1 MLRISALKAS
11 MLDLTSEKIKEKIH
25 LYAQLIRFS
34 RPIGTYLLLWP
45 TLWGL
50 WFAAEGFPSLKLLII
65 FSIGVFL
72 MRSAGCAINDY
83 ADRDF
88 DKHVTRTKDRPLTSG
103 KISVKEVLAVF
114 GILMLLAFILV
125 LQLNLNTILFSM
137 VAVVLAATYPFM
149 KRYHHFPQVHL
160 GAAFAWAIPMAFVAT
175 TNNAPPLE
183 AWLLF
188 IASLLLTT
196 AYDTQYGM
204 VDIEDDIEEG
214 MKSTAILFGKYDTF
228 IIGALQL
235 LTLILITIVGIMTHR
250 GLPFYASILLASAL
264 ILHQQSLIKDREP
277 AKCLEAFL
285 NNNYFGM
292 IIFIGLA
299 IDYWL
304 A

>member
-1 MLRISALKAS
+1 MLGF
-11 MLDLTSEKIKEKIH
+11 TTEQIKEKLS
-25 LYAQLIRFS
+25 LYAELIRFN

-50 WFAAEGFPSLKLLII
+50 WFAAKGFPNLKLLII

-88 DKHVTRTKDRPLTSG
+88 DMHVARTKNRPLTSG
-103 KISVKEVLAVF
+103 KISVKEALGVF
-114 GILMLLAFILV
+114 GIILLLAFILV
-125 LQLNLNTILFSM
+125 LQLNLNTILFSII
-137 VAVVLAATYPFM
+137 AVILAATYPFM

-175 TNNAPPLE
+175 TNNAPPIE

-188 IASLLLTT
+188 IASLLWTT

-204 VDIEDDIEEG
+204 VDVEDDIKKG
-214 MKSTAILFGKYDTF
+214 MKSTAILFGNYDTF
-228 IIGALQL
+228 IIGILQL
-235 LTLILITIVGIMTHR
+235 VTLILITIVGIMTDR
-250 GLPFYASILLASAL
+250 GLPFNISIFVAAAL
-264 ILHQQSLIKDREP
+264 IHYQQILIKNREP
-277 AKCLEAFL
+277 AKCLQAFL

-292 IIFIGLA
+292 VIFIGLA
-299 IDYWL
+299 IDYWFE
-304 A
+304 

>member
-1 MLRISALKAS
+1 MLKAS
-11 MLDLTSEKIKEKIH
+11 MLSLTSEQMKEKLR
-25 LYAQLIRFS
+25 LYAELIRFN

-50 WFAAEGFPSLKLLII
+50 WFAAEGLPNLKLLII

-88 DKHVTRTKDRPLTSG
+88 DKHVARTKDRPLTSG
-103 KISVKEVLAVF
+103 KISEKEALAVF
-114 GILMLLAFILV
+114 GIIVILAFILV
-125 LQLNLNTILFSM
+125 LQLNLNTILFSV
-137 VAVVLAATYPFM
+137 VAVILAATYPFM

-160 GAAFAWAIPMAFVAT
+160 GAAFAWAIPMAFVAI
-175 TNNAPPLE
+175 TNSAPPLE

-188 IASLLLTT
+188 IASLLWTT

-204 VDIEDDIEEG
+204 VDIEDDVKEG
-214 MKSTAILFGKYDTF
+214 MKSTAILFGQYDTF
-228 IIGALQL
+228 IIGILQL
-235 LTLILITIVGIMTHR
+235 ATLILITIVGIMTER
-250 GLPFYASILLASAL
+250 GLPFYISILLASAL
-264 ILHQQSLIKDREP
+264 IRYQQSLTKDREP
-277 AKCLEAFL
+277 AKCLQAFL

-299 IDYWL
+299 IDFWL
-304 A
+304 E